1 MPRARPGAV
10 GGSAGGPP
18 VVAVVGASG
27 GAGASTLVAA
37 LGSAASRRG
46 LSGVVVDLQPGGA
59 GLDLVCGVDHVAG
72 LRWSDLLDVEGA
84 VDGAAVGLQLPSVAG
99 FAVLS
104 HARQAGAVPGAQVV
118 AAVLHGLAEVFDVV
132 ALDVCRGGVGQLE
145 GLAGLLGAAVVL
157 ARVGVVEVAAAA
169 ATVDAVTT
177 MVGPPAVWLRGPRH
191 RRRVCRE
198 VATELGLTDVEWLA
212 DDPSVARDV
221 LAGRPPGRRRGA
233 LSAAA
238 DTLLD
243 RLACSPRR
251 ASVAS

>member
-1 MPRARPGAV
+1 ML
-10 GGSAGGPP
+10 
-18 VVAVVGASG
+18 AVVGASG

-59 GLDLVCGVDHVAG
+59 GLDLVCGVDHETG
-72 LRWSDLLDVEGA
+72 LRWGDLVEVEGA

-104 HARQAGAVPGAQVV
+104 HARHAGAVPGAQVV
-118 AAVLHGLAEVFDVV
+118 AAVLQGLAEVFDVV
-132 ALDVCRGGVGQLE
+132 VLDVCRGGVGQLADL
-145 GLAGLLGAAVVL
+145 GGQLGAAVVL

-177 MVGPPAVWLRGPRH
+177 VVGPPAVRLRAPRR
-191 RRRVCRE
+191 RRRVCHE
-198 VATELGLTDVEWLA
+198 LATELGLADVGWLA

-243 RLACSPRR
+243 RLSTSPGRD
-251 ASVAS
+251 AVAS